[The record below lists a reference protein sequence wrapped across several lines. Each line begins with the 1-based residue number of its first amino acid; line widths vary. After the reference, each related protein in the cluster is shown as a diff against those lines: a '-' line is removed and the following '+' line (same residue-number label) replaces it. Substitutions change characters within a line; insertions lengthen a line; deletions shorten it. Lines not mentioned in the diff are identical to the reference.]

1 MDKTAKRIY
10 DAVFKNVHL
19 TKSSEVCEHLGITG
33 KEFFDAQNCN
43 AIIRD
48 IMKRNRLRLGAEF
61 NSILAS
67 MPLTSGSFDN
77 GSR

>member
-10 DAVFKNVHL
+10 DAVSKNIHL

-33 KEFFDAQNCN
+33 KEFFDASNCN
-43 AIIRD
+43 AIIREV
-48 IMKRNRLRLGAEF
+48 MKRNRGRLGAEF

-67 MPLTSGSFDN
+67 MPLTSGSFDKCT
-77 GSR
+77 G